1 MTPNVIITMGYC
13 KPIEQYNR
21 ENLHEQEYI
30 RQRNFYSCN
39 DENSNDYVK
48 YVSTGTKQKL
58 NYVEYSGDEEK
69 SCGIFDSTGI
79 LDKQQIKDLRKGLR
93 NTKSVIWHGVISFQE
108 DFGNLYCDNNEKAIS
123 FMRNFMPKFLKRC
136 GLKPENV
143 VWYAG
148 LHENTDNKHIHIS
161 FYEKEAIRLRNGHSE
176 LCFSLPKLKQEA
188 LVWGKIVA
196 EKDLTNISN
205 DIVKLRD
212 PFVDNTKEIL
222 KQIEYERASEEYRL
236 IIDLMKE
243 IKQSGR
249 MQYGSENMKP
259 HREKIDTITSII
271 IKSNNEL
278 LNQYNEL
285 LKTCYRVD
293 RQIKSICERD
303 KVENCEKYLVSQT
316 IINDIK
322 KRLGNQVLNTIFYLQ
337 QNKLILEAKDLAKEY
352 VRKKKEKRLREQV
365 INQIKQ
371 LNYNT
376 KESAIVAMQVYMA
389 KLKQIDFNRKINEGI
404 IKINEEIL

>member
-13 KPIEQYNR
+13 KPIEQYNS

-222 KQIEYERASEEYRL
+222 KRIEYERASEEYRL

-259 HREKIDTITSII
+259 YREKIDAITSII

-365 INQIKQ
+365 LNQIKQ